1 MELQLLIRRLGQSLT
16 TSQKLDLAKRRER
29 LRARVDSFN
38 RTAMNFLGRNI
49 LQTISQ
55 NVSLLSEEFDMDD
68 TLQIDDPLPMENVE
82 RGSPQAN
89 FAEGAP
95 AAGQSPADVAL
106 AKAGRAAAAARS
118 AIEAVEH
125 VKIALPSTLEA
136 AELKARQLEPLL
148 WKEYELRKG
157 QANEAL
163 QGVRISIANLSFE
176 YGKKLRKIKKS
187 KVKKTRAW
195 AGVQSVGRV
204 LHHHR
209 LIYAHAVAA
218 LQRLGD
224 PENVVGMLYK
234 PLEVKDMKANTAVA
248 DPNAA
253 GQRNVRLA
261 WFWASDLS
269 GDMDDN
275 SRMAECE
282 WLKMSPQWNSKC
294 CLVHRVNWL
303 RARGRYH
310 RWREEF
316 NITSHEMEW
325 VTRFFM
331 HQMKKWTM
339 WKDLAVTGA
348 KNGHVCYAEGQID
361 IWKRLAEDANTR
373 FAEANSQYKQLI
385 LL

>member
-1 MELQLLIRRLGQSLT
+1 
-16 TSQKLDLAKRRER
+16 
-29 LRARVDSFN
+29 
-38 RTAMNFLGRNI
+38 MNFLGRNI

-68 TLQIDDPLPMENVE
+68 VLHIDDPLPMEYHE
-82 RGSPQAN
+82 RGSLQVN

-95 AAGQSPADVAL
+95 AAGQTPADMAL

-125 VKIALPSTLEA
+125 VKIALPSTLGA

-163 QGVRISIANLSFE
+163 QGVRMSIANLSFE

-218 LQRLGD
+218 LQKLGD
-224 PENVVGMLYK
+224 PENIVGILYK

-269 GDMDDN
+269 GDMADN
-275 SRMAECE
+275 ARMAECE
-282 WLKMSPQWNSKC
+282 WLKTSQCMSNC
-294 CLVHRVNWL
+294 RLVHRVNWL

-331 HQMKKWTM
+331 HQIKKWTM
-339 WKDLAVTGA
+339 WKEVAVTGG
-348 KNGHVCYAEGQID
+348 KNGHVCYAEAQID
-361 IWKRLAEDANTR
+361 IWRRLAEDANER

-385 LL
+385 LV

>member
-1 MELQLLIRRLGQSLT
+1 MELRLLIRKLGRSLT
-16 TSQKLDLAKRRER
+16 TAQKLDLAKRRER
-29 LRARVDSFN
+29 LRARVDTFN

-49 LQTISQ
+49 MQSISE
-55 NVSLLSEEFDMDD
+55 NVSLLAEEFDMDD
-68 TLQIDDPLPMENVE
+68 VIQIDDPLPIENVD
-82 RGSPQAN
+82 RNAPQAM

-95 AAGQSPADVAL
+95 PAALSPAQVAQ
-106 AKAGRAAAAARS
+106 AKADRAVAAARS

-125 VKIALPSTLEA
+125 VKISLPSTLGA
-136 AELKARQLEPLL
+136 ATLEARQLQSLM

-163 QGVRISIANLSFE
+163 QKVRESIANLSFE

-195 AGVQSVGRV
+195 AGVQSVSRV
-204 LHHHR
+204 LYHHR

-218 LQRLGD
+218 LRKLGD
-224 PENVVGMLYK
+224 PEQIVGIFYK
-234 PLEVKDMKANTAVA
+234 PLEVKDMKANTSIA

-253 GQRNVRLA
+253 GQRNVRPA
-261 WFWASDLS
+261 WFWGSDLS

-282 WLKMSPQWNSKC
+282 WHETSRHSIVKGH
-294 CLVHRVNWL
+294 LVHRVNWL
-303 RARGRYH
+303 RARARYH

-339 WKDLAVTGA
+339 WKDLATTGG
-348 KNGHVCYAEGQID
+348 KNGHVCYAEAQID
-361 IWKRLAEDANTR
+361 IWKRLGEDADKR
-373 FAEANSQYKQLI
+373 FAEANIQYKKLI